1 MFPRA
6 RISPLLRGLHL
17 EVLPPD
23 DQEEPGRYQH
33 QQAHAQEEHQGYG
46 VLKQDALHK

>member
-1 MFPRA
+1 MFPHA
-6 RISPLLRGLHL
+6 QTSPLLRGLHL

-23 DQEEPGRYQH
+23 DQEEPHCYQH

-46 VLKQDALHK
+46 VLKKDTLHK